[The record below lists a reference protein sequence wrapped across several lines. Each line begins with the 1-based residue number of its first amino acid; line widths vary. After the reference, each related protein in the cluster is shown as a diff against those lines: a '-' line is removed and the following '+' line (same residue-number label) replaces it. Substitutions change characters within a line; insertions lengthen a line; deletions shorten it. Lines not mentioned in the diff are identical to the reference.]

1 MAKTKKTAKSKAKTE
16 KITTK
21 PANMPSD
28 EAFTFQPLVPDTG
41 SNTAGMTG
49 QKKEWFEN
57 EDFWK
62 NYGPIMFDSAHWA
75 EAPGVAAAIQKIAGL
90 KKGARIL
97 DAGCGPGR
105 ISVELALLG
114 LDVTGVDIIQAELDA
129 AAETA
134 TDEGV
139 DISLVNADL
148 RTYTTDKKFDAAINV
163 YTSFGYCDTMEE
175 DVQILKHICDA
186 IKDGGWFIMEMTSRE
201 IAVQYFT
208 PGEWFERAGKTV
220 LTEFTVEGAWEGL
233 RSRWILIDNK
243 TGGRIE
249 HEFVQRL
256 YSAIELKRL
265 LLGIGFKSAE
275 VYGDFEFAPYNE
287 SAKTM
292 VIVARK

>member
-275 VYGDFEFAPYNE
+275 VYGDFEFSPYNE